1 MGLAV
6 LETIA
11 QESERLCPRDGDRL
25 ATGLRYQEKHEIIG
39 DLRGFGL
46 LQGVE
51 LVKDRETRTPDVAN
65 GRAITQRCM
74 ELGLSMNIVS
84 IGAMA
89 AIWRIAPPLTVSPQE
104 IDRGIAIIDEAIDDV
119 LGRRKSKARNA

>member
-1 MGLAV
+1 M
-6 LETIA
+6 
-11 QESERLCPRDGDRL
+11 
-25 ATGLRYQEKHEIIG
+25 
-39 DLRGFGL
+39 RGFGL

-51 LVKDRETRTPDVAN
+51 LVKDREKRTPDAAS
-65 GRAITQRCM
+65 GRAITERCM

-104 IDRGIAIIDEAIDDV
+104 IDRGVAIIGEAIDDV
-119 LGRRKSKARNA
+119 LAGGKSKPAG